1 MTTNQESKLNGYL
14 TLRNFLI
21 PYEEVTKD
29 LPNFALSIARL
40 LSNVIQIQSI
50 SEVQKSDKTG
60 LAIEKNRLRELLITT
75 AADYS
80 RKITA
85 FAKFT
90 NNNTLLTE
98 ARFSES
104 DLGRMTDVAL
114 KDYLQIIHAKAE
126 ANIGSLSEY
135 GINQETQK
143 IFTDTISAYNTSL
156 STPRTG
162 IAEKSKATKKLKV
175 LFDAAEADVENM
187 DFAVGIIKLTQPDF
201 YNGYKASRKLVDSGS
216 GVLALTATAREL
228 VSGEP
233 VSGAVFTFRPDSA
246 KSSGSN
252 GNGEITRKTAGKGS
266 FHIKNMKPG
275 TYRVSVSKPGYK
287 EKEVSVSIANG
298 ERSLLKVEMEK
309 M

>member
-1 MTTNQESKLNGYL
+1 MTTKQERRLNRYL

-21 PYEEVTKD
+21 QNEEVTKD
-29 LPNFALSIARL
+29 LPNFAAFYATL
-40 LSNVIQIQSI
+40 LTIVIQIQDI
-50 SEVQKSDKTG
+50 GELQKFDKTG
-60 LAIEKNRLRELLITT
+60 LAIEKNRLRELLITM

-98 ARFSES
+98 TRFSES

-114 KDYLQIIHAKAE
+114 KDYLQIIHDKAE

-135 GINQETQK
+135 GINQEMQK
-143 IFTDTISAYNTSL
+143 IFTDTISAYDTSL

-175 LFDAAEADVENM
+175 LFDAAEAVVENM

-201 YNGYKASRKLVDSGS
+201 YNGYKSSRKLVDSGS

-233 VSGAVFTFRPDSA
+233 VSGAVFTFRPDVA
-246 KSSGSN
+246 KSAAST

-287 EKEVSVSIANG
+287 EKEVTVSVANG
-298 ERSLLKVEMEK
+298 ERSVLKVELEK